1 MRRGLQELLFGKG
14 KFVTVHACQRASAM
28 LHAARRR
35 RRNAMIVMQAAAETA
50 DPSRSELDVCYVRAN
65 QFPSNI
71 LAAAIE
77 RTTKNGVQNKLFW
90 FHRAVNYICT
100 HRDASNLQTRVQE
113 EVTERTSSRKLW
125 IS

>member
-1 MRRGLQELLFGKG
+1 MFMHVSEHRPCCMLRGDDGE
-14 KFVTVHACQRASAM
+14 
-28 LHAARRR
+28 
-35 RRNAMIVMQAAAETA
+35 MIVMHAAAETA

-65 QFPSNI
+65 LFPSNI